1 MVTSYMVNAVVQY
14 FTGNLNKIA
23 EFKREV
29 TKTIEDN
36 AESQRK
42 EMLEN
47 KHLRDEECLMQRT
60 MIEKLKEE
68 ITH

>member
-1 MVTSYMVNAVVQY
+1 M
-14 FTGNLNKIA
+14 
-23 EFKREV
+23 

-36 AESQRK
+36 VESQRK

-47 KHLRDEECLMQRT
+47 KHLRDEEYLKQRTMIEKQRT